1 MDDQTARELVTR
13 IEAQLEDVEQLPDG
27 PRELATELVA
37 GLLELYG
44 EALARVLDRADDAP
58 ALARDEL
65 IGHLML
71 VHGLHPVGLEER
83 VRGALDEVRPYLGSH
98 GGGVELLSVDGA
110 VARLRLEGSCNGCP
124 SSTATLKLAI
134 EDAIHKAAPDVER
147 IEAEG
152 AQPPAPPP
160 LIQLGSAPRLIQLE
174 VSDTLRPEP
183 DAAAWEMAGV
193 LAELPAE
200 TPVAHAVAG
209 EALLFVRLGKAA
221 YAYRPACPACT
232 AALADGALDGAVLAC
247 PACGHAY
254 DVRHAGR
261 CVDDA
266 GLHLEPVPLLVGGDG
281 MVRVALGAPA

>member
-1 MDDQTARELVTR
+1 MDDRQARECVAR
-13 IEAQLEDVEQLPDG
+13 IEALLEEVEGLP
-27 PRELATELVA
+27 AAVELVQ
-37 GLLELYG
+37 GLLDLYG
-44 EALARVLDRADDAP
+44 EGLGRIVASDPTLVARLDG
-58 ALARDEL
+58 DEVVT
-65 IGHLML
+65 HLL
-71 VHGLHPVGLEER
+71 LLHGLHPVPLEER
-83 VRGALDEVRPYLGSH
+83 VVGALDEVRPYLASH
-98 GGGVELLSVDGA
+98 GGGVELLGVEEG
-110 VARLRLEGSCNGCP
+110 VVRLRLQGSCDGCP

-160 LIQLGSAPRLIQLE
+160 LIQLGTAPGLIQLE

-183 DAAAWEMAGV
+183 DGAAWEVAGV

-209 EALLFVRLGKAA
+209 EPLLFVRLGKAA

-247 PACGHAY
+247 AACGHAY

-261 CVDDA
+261 CVDDD